1 MSLGHQN
8 APYKISPW
16 LHVINNPPKGVNPP
30 PPMIDDWIEEIKDI
44 IIKIRFFLINYNMV
58 LKSAY

>member
-8 APYKISPW
+8 APYKKSPW

-30 PPMIDDWIEEIKDI
+30 PND
-44 IIKIRFFLINYNMV
+44 
-58 LKSAY
+58 